1 MIGKPSFITCLDG
14 KSKGNIVL
22 RVILNT
28 MTMKNA
34 STSLHNVLKTNES
47 RRTDRLTKCR

>member
-1 MIGKPSFITCLDG
+1 MIGKPSFITCLGG

-22 RVILNT
+22 LVILNA
-28 MTMKNA
+28 MKNA